1 MEMKLLPYIGLNLAL
16 CLGVGGV
23 SSVEKNKK
31 EVFMKTFKRIIV
43 AAALLGGLVPLSAW
57 AGAWEDS
64 GLWLDNGVPV
74 VNTPENKLDIYG
86 RAQMIGTGEIVPDP
100 KAAHERVYL
109 FLNEARLGLKGQYED
124 LFKYEMQLDFGGE
137 SINGSNTNMSL
148 LDMVADI
155 PTRPLGENAIFKIG
169 QFRVP
174 YSREA
179 LTDDGFTDFTDPSI
193 ANAAASQGR
202 DYGLA
207 LMDTFGNIRGTIG
220 TFTGGGRN
228 VPQRYL
234 PEQIGVPYMVARVG
248 YDDGADVDIYH
259 VVGHQVDMKRDSKA
273 FYVNAIYMQ
282 DTRIGHSTALGV
294 HTIDDNLLIDPNYNP
309 YLKWGDTTDAT
320 GAVCSAITCERG
332 HIFLLGTDG
341 VVRHRIDDKHSL
353 ELEYEGNWGGY
364 WNQFGVIHIASAR
377 AQAQYTT
384 GKFDF
389 ALRYAVLSM
398 GDNSG
403 FLVGS
408 AAAAAQNPA
417 YSTQVGGTAK
427 SGAFVYNEQMGEPIH
442 EITPSV
448 TYRFK
453 NDCMKVVAS
462 VPLFLNAPLWID
474 NADGTYVFTDPT
486 PSGATTLTNDQ
497 GSVLQTAG
505 NSTER
510 RFIPEARVM
519 FQFQF

>member
-1 MEMKLLPYIGLNLAL
+1 MKRRNQYL
-16 CLGVGGV
+16 
-23 SSVEKNKK
+23 
-31 EVFMKTFKRIIV
+31 
-43 AAALLGGLVPLSAW
+43 AAAIVLWGFIPLSAF

-64 GLWLDNGVPV
+64 GLWLNNGVPV
-74 VNTPENKLDIYG
+74 VNTDTNKLDIYG

-100 KAAHERVYL
+100 KAAHDRVYL

-124 LFKYEMQLDFGGE
+124 VFKYEMQLDFGGE

-155 PTRPLGENAIFKIG
+155 PIRAMGENAIFKIG

-174 YSREA
+174 YSREG
-179 LTDDGFTDFTDPSI
+179 LTDEGYTDFTDPSI

-207 LMDTFGNIRGTIG
+207 LMDTFGNIRGTFG

-234 PEQIGVPYMVARVG
+234 PEQIGIPYMVARVG

-259 VVGHQVDMKRDSKA
+259 VVGTNQDLKRDSKA
-273 FYVNAIYMQ
+273 FYVNAIYMA

-309 YLKWGDTTDAT
+309 YLKWGDTTASN

-332 HIFLLGTDG
+332 QLFFLGTDG
-341 VVRHRIDDKHSL
+341 VERHRIDDTHAL
-353 ELEYEGNWGGY
+353 ELEYEGNYGGY
-364 WNQFGVIHIASAR
+364 QNRFGVIHIASAR
-377 AQAQYTT
+377 AQAQYKS
-384 GKFDF
+384 GHFEYG
-389 ALRYAVLSM
+389 LRYAILSM
-398 GDNSG
+398 GDNAG
-403 FLVGS
+403 FLIGS
-408 AAAAAQNPA
+408 AAAAAQTVYA
-417 YSTQVGGTAK
+417 TQVGGTK
-427 SGAFVYNEQMGEPIH
+427 TSGAFVYNERMGTPVH

-448 TYRFK
+448 TYHFK
-453 NDCMKVVAS
+453 GDRLKVVAS
-462 VPLFLNAPLWID
+462 LPLFLNAPLWID

-510 RFIPEARVM
+510 RTIPEARVM
-519 FQFQF
+519 FQFMF

>member
-1 MEMKLLPYIGLNLAL
+1 MRHLGKIAAAAVL
-16 CLGVGGV
+16 LGV
-23 SSVEKNKK
+23 
-31 EVFMKTFKRIIV
+31 F
-43 AAALLGGLVPLSAW
+43 VPLSAL
-57 AGAWEDS
+57 AGAWEDT
-64 GLWLDNGVPV
+64 GLWLNNGVPV
-74 VNTPENKLDIYG
+74 VNTDHNKLDIFG
-86 RAQMIGTGEIVPDP
+86 RAQLIGTGEIVPDP
-100 KAAHERVYL
+100 KANHDRIYL

-155 PTRPLGENAIFKIG
+155 PIRQMGENTIFKIG

-174 YSREA
+174 YSREG
-179 LTDDGFTDFTDPSI
+179 LTDDGYMDFTDPSI
-193 ANAAASQGR
+193 ANAAAFQGR

-207 LMDTFGNIRGTIG
+207 LMDTFGNIRGTVG

-234 PEQIGVPYMVARVG
+234 PEQIGIPYMVARIG
-248 YDDGADVDIYH
+248 YDDGADIDIYH
-259 VVGHQVDMKRDSKA
+259 VVGHQEDLKRDSKA
-273 FYVNAIYMQ
+273 FYVNALYMA

-309 YLKWGDTTDAT
+309 YLKWGDTTGSQ

-332 HIFLLGTDG
+332 QLFFVGTDG
-341 VVRHRIDDKHSL
+341 VVRHRIDDTHAL

-364 WNQFGVIHIASAR
+364 QNRFGVIHIGSGR
-377 AQAQYTT
+377 AQVQYKS
-384 GKFDF
+384 GKFDYS
-389 ALRYAVLSM
+389 LRYAILTM

-408 AAAAAQNPA
+408 AAAAAQNSA
-417 YSTQVGGTAK
+417 YSTQVGGTKA
-427 SGAFVYNEQMGEPIH
+427 SGAFVYNEQMGTPIH

-448 TYRFK
+448 TYHFK
-453 NDCMKVVAS
+453 NDHLKVVAS
-462 VPLFLNAPLWID
+462 LPLFLNAPLWID

-486 PSGATTLTNDQ
+486 PSGATTLTTDE
-497 GSVLQTAG
+497 GSVLQTPG
-505 NSTER
+505 NSTVR
-510 RFIPEARVM
+510 RTIPEARLM
-519 FQFQF
+519 FQFMF

>member
-1 MEMKLLPYIGLNLAL
+1 MRQIGKILA
-16 CLGVGGV
+16 
-23 SSVEKNKK
+23 
-31 EVFMKTFKRIIV
+31 
-43 AAALLGGLVPLSAW
+43 AAALLGGLVSASAL

-64 GLWLDNGVPV
+64 GLWLNNGVPI
-74 VNTPENKLDIYG
+74 VNTDQNKLDIFG

-100 KAAHERVYL
+100 KAQHERVYL

-155 PTRPLGENAIFKIG
+155 PLRGMGENMIFKIG

-179 LTDDGFTDFTDPSI
+179 LTDEGFTDFTDPSI
-193 ANAAASQGR
+193 ANAAAFQGR

-207 LMDTFGNIRGTIG
+207 LMDNIGNIRGTIG

-234 PEQIGVPYMVARVG
+234 PESIGVPYMVARVG

-259 VVGHQVDMKRDSKA
+259 VVGHKEDMNRDSKA
-273 FYVNAIYMQ
+273 FYVNGIYMQ

-309 YLKWGDTTDAT
+309 YLKWGDNTAT
-320 GAVCSAITCERG
+320 NGGVCSAITCERG
-332 HIFLLGTDG
+332 HLYFLGTDG
-341 VVRHRIDDKHSL
+341 VVRHRIDDNHSL
-353 ELEYEGNWGGY
+353 EMEYEGNWGGY
-364 WNQFGVIHIASAR
+364 QNRFGVIHIASAR
-377 AQAQYTT
+377 AQVQYKS

-389 ALRYAVLSM
+389 ALRYAILSM
-398 GDNSG
+398 GDNAG

-417 YSTQVGGTAK
+417 YSTKVGGTNA
-427 SGAFVYNEQMGEPIH
+427 SGAYVYNERMGEPIH

-453 NDCMKVVAS
+453 GDHMKVVAS
-462 VPLFLNAPLWID
+462 LPLFLNAPLWID
-474 NADGTYVFTDPT
+474 NADGAYVFTDPT
-486 PSGATTLTNDQ
+486 PSGATTLTTDQ

-505 NSTER
+505 NSTKR
-510 RFIPEARVM
+510 ATIPEARVM
-519 FQFQF
+519 FQFMF

>member
-1 MEMKLLPYIGLNLAL
+1 MNSLR
-16 CLGVGGV
+16 
-23 SSVEKNKK
+23 
-31 EVFMKTFKRIIV
+31 KRVV
-43 AAALLGGLVPLSAW
+43 AAMVLWGLVPLSAF

-74 VNTPENKLDIYG
+74 MNTDTQKLDIYG
-86 RAQMIGTGEIVPDP
+86 RAQMIGTGELVPDP
-100 KAAHERVYL
+100 KAANQRIYL

-155 PTRPLGENAIFKIG
+155 PIRSWGENMILKVG

-174 YSREA
+174 YSREG
-179 LTDDGFTDFTDPSI
+179 LTDDGYMDFTDPSI
-193 ANAAASQGR
+193 ANAAAFQGR

-207 LMDTFGNIRGTIG
+207 LMDNFGNIRGTIG

-248 YDDGADVDIYH
+248 YDNGADVDIYH
-259 VVGHQVDMKRDSKA
+259 VVGTDLNLKRDSKA
-273 FYVNAIYMQ
+273 FYVNGIFMQ

-294 HTIDDNLLIDPNYNP
+294 HTIDDNLLINPDYNP
-309 YLKWGDTTDAT
+309 YLKWGDTTDAN

-332 HIFLLGTDG
+332 HLFFLGTDG
-341 VVRHRIDDKHSL
+341 VDRHYIDDQHAL
-353 ELEYEGNWGGY
+353 ELEYEANWGGY
-364 WNQFGVIHIASAR
+364 ENPFGVIHIASGR
-377 AQAQYTT
+377 AQVQYRS
-384 GKFDF
+384 GKFEF
-389 ALRYAVLSM
+389 GLRYAILSM
-398 GDNSG
+398 GDNAG
-403 FLVGS
+403 YLIGS

-417 YSTQVGGTAK
+417 YATQVGGTKA

-448 TYRFK
+448 TYHFK
-453 NDCMKVVAS
+453 GNHLKVVAS
-462 VPLFLNAPLWID
+462 LPLYLDAPLWID
-474 NADGTYVFTDPT
+474 EADGAYVFTDPT

-497 GSVLQTAG
+497 GTVLETPG

-510 RFIPEARVM
+510 RTIPEARLM
-519 FQFQF
+519 LQFQF